1 MSTCAKEEVQSQI
14 PAPQPQLGCV
24 TSQVRRGEEER
35 RDGWTLGSK
44 GATLRNSRGHVNL
57 LTNSSWRT
65 NPTEKNEALS
75 LMEPGKQSPFRA
87 VGSRE
92 GAHTLGPLTGF
103 ALGQS

>member
-1 MSTCAKEEVQSQI
+1 M
-14 PAPQPQLGCV
+14 
-24 TSQVRRGEEER
+24 
-35 RDGWTLGSK
+35 GSE

-92 GAHTLGPLTGF
+92 GAHTLGSTHWLCSGAVLVEASLTR
-103 ALGQS
+103 LGLGSSCSRY